1 MSKVKSIFD
10 DFPSLFSIKRDAI
23 DEYPLWR
30 DEQSS
35 LYYRYIG
42 QRIMNEF
49 IEWRK
54 MAEPYLKSC
63 ENKAHQYDLKNEG
76 NQDG

>member
-1 MSKVKSIFD
+1 MSKVNSIFD
-10 DFPSLFSIKRDAI
+10 EFPRLFSIKMDAI

-35 LYYRYIG
+35 QYYSYIG

-63 ENKAHQYDLKNEG
+63 ENKAQQYDLKHG
-76 NQDG
+76 GKMD

>member
-1 MSKVKSIFD
+1 MSKTKSIFD

-30 DEQSS
+30 DEQRSE
-35 LYYRYIG
+35 YYIYIG
-42 QRIMNEF
+42 QRIMDEF

-54 MAEPYLKSC
+54 MAEPYLISC
-63 ENKAHQYDLKNEG
+63 ENKANQYDLSRRVS
-76 NQDG
+76 